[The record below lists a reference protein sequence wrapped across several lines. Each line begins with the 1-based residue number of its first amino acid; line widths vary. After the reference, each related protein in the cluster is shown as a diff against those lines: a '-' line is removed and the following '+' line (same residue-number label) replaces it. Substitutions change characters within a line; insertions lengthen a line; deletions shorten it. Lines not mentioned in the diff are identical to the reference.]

1 MLYAHTLAGHPKE
14 DWQTLQEHLENVGRL
29 AADFAS
35 LFGAARTG
43 ATLGTHH
50 DAGKATEGFQRRLEG
65 GPRVDHSTAGA
76 VLLGQRW
83 EASPSRQTA
92 ALGTMLSRF
101 LAYPILGHHGG
112 LPDAGSEYGT
122 GLDHRLAPGNIQ
134 KLPSWDPAAIPLPA
148 SPMDIYQEM
157 LPLICKQGRHPDPFR
172 ICFALRMLFSCLVD
186 ADYLDTERF
195 CTPDIYRLRP
205 EVPALSPLAARLED
219 YLHRKGFLH
228 ESRVAPEELEA
239 GAAAPCGSSERQKA
253 IALARSFIREQ
264 CEQAA
269 AAAPGLFSLTV
280 PTGGGKTLSS
290 LSFAIRHAIRHD
302 LRRIIF
308 VVPYTSIIEQN
319 AQIFREA
326 LGDEVVLE
334 HHSNFVH
341 PDEGDDES
349 TASLQYRL
357 STENWEAAVIVTTSV
372 QFFESL
378 FSCKPSR
385 CRKLHNI
392 ARSVVILDEA
402 QMIPVPF
409 VAPCVEALRSLAG
422 HYGTSIVL
430 CTATQPALLRSTAL
444 PCGFEPD
451 EVRSLVPEATLP
463 ALFRIFERV
472 RTTFEPMLTD
482 AELGARLLAERQVLC
497 ILNSR
502 RHARALFERCGKNED
517 LFHLSAYMTPC
528 HRSRTLQTIRERLAS
543 GLPCRVIS
551 TSLIEC
557 GVAAVAVH
565 GRTREQY
572 YSGKADWDII
582 RQVKEAVSIPV
593 WGNGDVFTPEDAKR
607 MKEETG
613 CDGIM
618 VARGAKGNPWLFK
631 RILHYLE
638 TGELLPPP
646 TAEEV
651 KRMIVLHGTLQ
662 TEFRGEEIAMREMRK
677 HVAWY
682 TAGFPHSSALRNDI
696 NQVETLEELE
706 RLVDERI

>member
-1 MLYAHTLAGHPKE
+1 MLYAHTLAGHPKK
-14 DWQTLQEHLENVGRL
+14 DWQTLQEHLDNVGRL

-134 KLPSWDPAAIPLPA
+134 NLPSWDPAAIPLPA

-205 EVPALSPLAARLED
+205 AVPALSPLAARLED

-228 ESRVAPEELEA
+228 ESRVSPEELEA
-239 GAAAPCGSSERQKA
+239 GAAAPCGSSDRQKA

-290 LSFAIRHAIRHD
+290 LSFAIQHAIRHD

-357 STENWEAAVIVTTSV
+357 STENWEAAVID
-372 QFFESL
+372 
-378 FSCKPSR
+378 
-385 CRKLHNI
+385 RK
-392 ARSVVILDEA
+392 SVV
-402 QMIPVPF
+402 
-409 VAPCVEALRSLAG
+409 
-422 HYGTSIVL
+422 
-430 CTATQPALLRSTAL
+430 
-444 PCGFEPD
+444 
-451 EVRSLVPEATLP
+451 
-463 ALFRIFERV
+463 
-472 RTTFEPMLTD
+472 
-482 AELGARLLAERQVLC
+482 
-497 ILNSR
+497 
-502 RHARALFERCGKNED
+502 
-517 LFHLSAYMTPC
+517 
-528 HRSRTLQTIRERLAS
+528 
-543 GLPCRVIS
+543 
-551 TSLIEC
+551 
-557 GVAAVAVH
+557 
-565 GRTREQY
+565 
-572 YSGKADWDII
+572 
-582 RQVKEAVSIPV
+582 
-593 WGNGDVFTPEDAKR
+593 
-607 MKEETG
+607 
-613 CDGIM
+613 
-618 VARGAKGNPWLFK
+618 
-631 RILHYLE
+631 
-638 TGELLPPP
+638 
-646 TAEEV
+646 
-651 KRMIVLHGTLQ
+651 
-662 TEFRGEEIAMREMRK
+662 
-677 HVAWY
+677 
-682 TAGFPHSSALRNDI
+682 
-696 NQVETLEELE
+696 
-706 RLVDERI
+706 